1 MSSQECSEGSAV
13 LQGTCEDH
21 NTGCRDL
28 RHRGW
33 AGRGLRPGGQG
44 GKGRGCLGR
53 PRGGAA
59 LSPVLRCPQL
69 LHLHISGAGPCPA
82 AIRGPRCH
90 DGHASRGIPLPN
102 HPQLPPVVSDQ
113 PRGPAPSLGC
123 SATLLR
129 PGISSAIRMSH
140 VITWLLGMQGQPE
153 CLPSVPCPW
162 GREKPY
168 FVTELFRAADKDKD
182 NQICFDEFLYVLGQL
197 LRDYH
202 LQYHRQLCAHYCA
215 RHSLY

>member
-102 HPQLPPVVSDQ
+102 HPQLPP
-113 PRGPAPSLGC
+113 
-123 SATLLR
+123 
-129 PGISSAIRMSH
+129 
-140 VITWLLGMQGQPE
+140 
-153 CLPSVPCPW
+153 